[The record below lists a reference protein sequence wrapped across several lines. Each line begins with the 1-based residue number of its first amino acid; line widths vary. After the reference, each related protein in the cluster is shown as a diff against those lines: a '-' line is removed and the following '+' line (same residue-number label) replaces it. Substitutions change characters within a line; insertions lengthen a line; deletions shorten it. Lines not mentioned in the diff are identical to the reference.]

1 MTTVSDVARRAG
13 VSTMTVSRVI
23 NDSGA
28 VSPETRARVSGA
40 ILELGYMPNV
50 LARQLRS
57 MRTRTIALV
66 VTDIR
71 NPFFT
76 TIASGVEDT
85 ARARGYAVMF
95 CSTYDSEVDESEYVR
110 VLIQRRVDGV
120 LLVPACG
127 GGSSVQLLQKHGLPT
142 VVLDRHLVAANVD
155 EVRAD
160 SKGGAYEGVRHLVEL
175 GHRQIAIL
183 SGPQGV
189 STSTDRVAGY
199 LEALME
205 ASIAGDR
212 GQTLFGEFTEASGYA
227 MARQVIEADP
237 RPTAIFAANNFI
249 AFGAMRAIRE
259 AGLGVPNDI
268 SVVAFDDLPPE
279 WVFDPMLTVV
289 TQPAYEI
296 GTKAAELL
304 LERLGGDAPDRPRGI
319 VLPSHLIIRRS
330 TAPPR
335 PD

>member
-23 NDSGA
+23 NESGA
-28 VSPETRARVSGA
+28 VSPDTRARVNGA

-57 MRTRTIALV
+57 MRTRMIALV

-142 VVLDRHLVAANVD
+142 VVLDRHLVDASVD

-199 LEALME
+199 LEALTE

-212 GQTLFGEFTEASGYA
+212 GQILFGEFTEASGYS
-227 MARQVIEADP
+227 MARQVIEAKP

-259 AGLGVPNDI
+259 AGLRVPDDI
-268 SVVAFDDLPPE
+268 SLVAFDDLPPE

-319 VLPSHLIIRRS
+319 VLPSCLIIRRS